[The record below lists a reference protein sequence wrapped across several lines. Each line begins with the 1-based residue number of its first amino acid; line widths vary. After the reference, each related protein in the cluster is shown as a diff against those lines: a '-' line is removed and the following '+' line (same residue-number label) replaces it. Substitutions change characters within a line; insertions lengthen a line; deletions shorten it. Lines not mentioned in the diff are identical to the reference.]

1 MILTRTA
8 AALSAILLAGL
19 ATSAAT
25 AGGFTPE
32 IFETFV
38 ESNMGTDGKPVY
50 YYSTGTVREF
60 PGGALLATIEGVDM
74 ARLLK
79 RDGDGTVH
87 KASRKMYI
95 MRDPTTGEVIEQ
107 IGGRPN
113 NSYFYP
119 YQYMIFKHEGDR
131 LTGRSTQGA
140 GQALRS
146 VDIGSVMEA
155 RKVGDVT
162 VFSAPNY
169 RARPDGTGSY
179 EMYEFWVQPKAA
191 KVNPSTQLTLTL
203 VNWHP
208 IGNGKPVYTHRTSW
222 RVDRY
227 EDLPQSL
234 RDYIETKAPLFK
246 EPPKDMAE
254 IERLQKAE
262 APGGDITP
270 APSPAA
276 PPAR

>member
-1 MILTRTA
+1 MGIKRTA
-8 AALSAILLAGL
+8 AFVFI
-19 ATSAAT
+19 AAT
-25 AGGFTPE
+25 LALPSGPVAAQGNGFTPE

-38 ESNMGTDGKPVY
+38 WSNMGTDGKPVY
-50 YYSTGTVREF
+50 YYSTGTVRAF
-60 PGGALLATIEGVDM
+60 PGGELLATIEGVDM

-79 RDGDGTVH
+79 RDSDGTVH

-95 MRDPTTGEVIEQ
+95 MRDPKTGEVIEQ

-113 NSYFYP
+113 NSYFYT
-119 YQYMIFKHEGDR
+119 YQYMTFKLEGDR
-131 LTGRSTQGA
+131 LVGKATQGS
-140 GQALRS
+140 GNQVRT
-146 VDIGSVMEA
+146 VDIGANMMA
-155 RKVGDVT
+155 KKIGDVT

-179 EMYEFWVQPKAA
+179 EMYEFWVQPKE
-191 KVNPSTQLTLTL
+191 KNINPSTQLTLTL

-208 IGNGKPVYTHRTSW
+208 IGNGKPVYNHRTSW

-227 EDLPQSL
+227 EDMPKSL

-246 EPPKDMAE
+246 EPPSDMAE

-262 APGGDITP
+262 AQGADITP
-270 APSPAA
+270 APG
-276 PPAR
+276 AR